1 MGPVDDH
8 HDYIYKRLSESDEKI
23 KQLEFTVDFLKDMV
37 SELADTILE
46 VTQRIRRL
54 ARANRMR

>member
-8 HDYIYKRLSESDEKI
+8 HDYIYKRFGEQDEKI
-23 KQLEFTVDFLKDMV
+23 KQLEFTVDFLKDML
-37 SELADTILE
+37 SELADTVSRL
-46 VTQRIRRL
+46 TQRTSRL